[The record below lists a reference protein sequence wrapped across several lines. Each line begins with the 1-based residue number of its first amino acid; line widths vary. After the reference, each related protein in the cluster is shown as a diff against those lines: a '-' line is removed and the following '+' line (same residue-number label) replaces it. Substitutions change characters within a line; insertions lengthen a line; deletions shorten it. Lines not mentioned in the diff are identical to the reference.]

1 MRYKPLN
8 HNFRI
13 KEYLDRGTLNYLPN
27 ENNRKVDK
35 VIKRARSKDASD
47 VDSINKSLNKSLLP
61 MLHNKTYFKSVAT
74 LYSELPVFPNYQ
86 QPKFYEKPT
95 PSH

>member
-13 KEYLDRGTLNYLPN
+13 KEYLDRETLNYLPN

-35 VIKRARSKDASD
+35 VIKRARSKDSSD

-74 LYSELPVFPNYQ
+74 LYS
-86 QPKFYEKPT
+86 
-95 PSH
+95 

>member
-13 KEYLDRGTLNYLPN
+13 KEYLDRETLNYLPN

-35 VIKRARSKDASD
+35 VIKRARSKDSSD
-47 VDSINKSLNKSLLP
+47 VDSINKSLNK
-61 MLHNKTYFKSVAT
+61 
-74 LYSELPVFPNYQ
+74 
-86 QPKFYEKPT
+86 
-95 PSH
+95 